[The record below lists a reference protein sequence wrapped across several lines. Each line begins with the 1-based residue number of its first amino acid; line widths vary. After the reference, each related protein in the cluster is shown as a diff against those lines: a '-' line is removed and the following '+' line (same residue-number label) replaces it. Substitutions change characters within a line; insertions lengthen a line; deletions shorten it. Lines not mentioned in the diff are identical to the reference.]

1 MRSLLVALTC
11 MVLAGGVAK
20 GELVIDD
27 FDAGSSTWNL
37 GDGTQV
43 LYNLTSP
50 ATGAGNSD
58 LTGNLSILNTSTVAS
73 LAVGGG
79 NLFVTAGAAGDTLR
93 LLYDFNALTPLNMNT
108 AGTYALHFNIF
119 EEVSGSWS
127 AAISLIDSASVSQTF
142 NFTPVSGSSAD
153 IFNTQVTL
161 ANASSIDRIQ
171 IDLTYNGGAPPRR
184 IRNNGLGALIVA
196 NPEPASLALLGLSGA
211 LGMFYARRRK
221 KSLETT

>member
-11 MVLAGGVAK
+11 LSLAGGVAK
-20 GELVIDD
+20 ADFVIDD
-27 FDAGSSTWNL
+27 FDAGSATWNN

-50 ATGAGNSD
+50 PAGAGNSE
-58 LTGNLSILNTSTVAS
+58 LNGTLSVLNTSTVAS

-93 LLYDFNALTPLNMNT
+93 LLYDFNALTPFNMNT
-108 AGTYALHFNIF
+108 GGTRNLYFNIF

-127 AAISLIDSASVSQTF
+127 AAITLIDSASVAQTF
-142 NFTPVSGSSAD
+142 NFTPVSGSVPNIHD
-153 IFNTQVTL
+153 FQVTT
-161 ANASSIDRIQ
+161 ANNASIDRIQ

-184 IRNNGLGALIVA
+184 VRNNGLNSLIAA

>member
-11 MVLAGGVAK
+11 LCMVGGVAK
-20 GELVIDD
+20 ADFVIDD
-27 FDAGSSTWNL
+27 FDAGSSTWNF

-58 LTGNLSILNTSTVAS
+58 LNGTLSILNTSTVAS

-79 NLFVTAGAAGDTLR
+79 NFFVTAGAIGDTLS
-93 LLYDFNALTPLNMNT
+93 LVYDFAALTPLNLNLAST
-108 AGTYALHFNIF
+108 QSVYFNIF
-119 EEVSGSWS
+119 EEVSGNWS
-127 AAISLIDSASVSQTF
+127 AAVTFTDSANVGQTF
-142 NFTPVSGSSAD
+142 GFTPVSGASVVINSVD
-153 IFNTQVTL
+153 VTTP
-161 ANASSIDRIQ
+161 NKSSIDKIQ

-184 IRNNGLGALIVA
+184 IRNNGLNSLLSA

-211 LGMFYARRRK
+211 FGMFYARRRK
-221 KSLETT
+221 KSQETT

>member
-11 MVLAGGVAK
+11 LCMVGGVAK
-20 GELVIDD
+20 ADFVIDD
-27 FDAGSSTWNL
+27 FDAGSATWNL

-50 ATGAGNSD
+50 STGAGNSD
-58 LTGNLSILNTSTVAS
+58 LNGTLSILNTSTVAS

-93 LLYDFNALTPLNMNT
+93 LLYDFSALTPIDMTVGNT
-108 AGTYALHFNIF
+108 KSMFFNIF

-127 AAISLIDSASVSQTF
+127 AAITLIDSASVGQTF
-142 NFTPVSGSSAD
+142 NFTPVSGAIPS
-153 IFNTQVTL
+153 IHNHQVTV
-161 ANASSIDRIQ
+161 ANNSSIDQIQ

-184 IRNNGLGALIVA
+184 IRNNGLNALLSA

-211 LGMFYARRRK
+211 FGMFYARRRK
-221 KSLETT
+221 KSQETT